1 MKDNNHLQQG
11 SRGCLISCVIIMAT
25 IFAMAISTNYQY
37 PAHPSCRGA
46 LGAGF
51 PTLFICDAGLGG
63 SPIDSWGKIDFAD
76 VFNRGIRPGGF
87 VADFLFYLALIWL
100 AGLVVSRIS
109 HNRIDPRY
117 IGWAAFLSI
126 GLVFGFLCA
135 FLVFQSSSSYDPR
148 VSVSTPTPLGI
159 STPLIATSIP

>member
-1 MKDNNHLQQG
+1 MKENHFFRPGFQG
-11 SRGCLISCVIIMAT
+11 CFISVAIILLA
-25 IFAMAISTNYQY
+25 ISAMAVSTNYQY
-37 PAHPSCRGA
+37 PAHPSCGGA

-63 SPIDSWGKIDFAD
+63 SPIDSWGKVDFAD

-87 VADFLFYLALIWL
+87 IVDFLFYLALIWL
-100 AGLVVSRIS
+100 VGVVASRIS
-109 HNRIDPRY
+109 YNRIDPRN
-117 IGWAAFLSI
+117 IGWAAFISI
-126 GLVFGFLCA
+126 GFVFGFLCA

-148 VSVSTPTPLGI
+148 ISTPTPLGI